1 MPGSGSC
8 TSIINLRFQEGSEGS
23 PSNPAKFKNQDF
35 AQLKDNHLRRG
46 RQFVDRTFPPDSS
59 SLGDLPDLSSR
70 QEAQVKWLRPAEILK
85 QQNNSNEAIFCTK
98 GATRFDFGQGAVGN
112 CWFLAAI
119 NSLTFRKA
127 LMVQVVPMDQNFN
140 NHAGIFHFRF
150 WRFGKW
156 VDVVIDDYLPV
167 MNNQLL
173 SVRST
178 KGNEFWAPLMEKAYA
193 KVCGSYT
200 DMNAGLPSEAC
211 KDFCGGV
218 NVDYKLQEV
227 HSAGHDD
234 KLWRSLSNASSCN
247 SMICCGTAQ
256 KGGVLVNTVSN
267 SGIVDAHA
275 YSVTAVIETNS
286 RGSKVR
292 LVRLFNP
299 WGRKEWTGNWSDKS
313 DMWQSVSP
321 DDREKCEDRNDG
333 EFWMDLED
341 FCRHFSM
348 LFICCENPN
357 FIDGDVNCQWQSQ
370 TYDGKWTAGRSAGGS
385 LSNRSFETN
394 PQYRMK
400 VNIIDKSEKE
410 DKNIVLTLMQKP
422 RQENR
427 KRQSTYPIGISVFK
441 IPPGTTSGRLSINQ
455 LYQLQ
460 RQKDTQMYT
469 YARELVEMH
478 SMEPGEY
485 LIVPSTMDPYQSA
498 DFILTIFSKTDAQIT
513 PHDEDDEDENDHE
526 DKKKEEGGDL
536 VLPEVPTDNK
546 KPEEETSDNKAL
558 RDLFNRYADQFGELK
573 DRQLRML
580 LNDNFPH
587 GTWNGFGY
595 DTCSSMIAMFD
606 VDKKMTMTLVEFTS
620 LWKKINEYK
629 QHFHRADVN
638 KNGSLTDIELKV
650 AIKTAEPEIDL
661 NSSVVRLMT
670 FRYSGFEATTMEGF
684 ISFMLRLGKT
694 TSTFKDK
701 STDGVINLSWE
712 EWTEFSMYN

>member
-23 PSNPAKFKNQDF
+23 PFNPAKFKNQDF

-59 SLGDLPDLSSR
+59 SLGDLPELSSR

-85 QQNNSNEAIFCTK
+85 HQNNSNEAIFCTK
-98 GATRFDFGQGAVGN
+98 GASRFDFGQGAVGN

-119 NSLTFRKA
+119 SSLTFRKA

-173 SVRST
+173 SVRS
-178 KGNEFWAPLMEKAYA
+178 KNGNEFWAPLMEKAYA

-234 KLWRSLSNASSCN
+234 KLWSSLSNASSCN

-275 YSVTAVIETNS
+275 YSVTAVTEINY

-313 DMWQSVSP
+313 DRWQRVSP
-321 DDREKCEDRNDG
+321 NDRAKCEDRDDG
-333 EFWMDLED
+333 EFWMELKD

-478 SMEPGEY
+478 SMEPGEPM
-485 LIVPSTMDPYQSA
+485 LRS
-498 DFILTIFSKTDAQIT
+498 L
-513 PHDEDDEDENDHE
+513 
-526 DKKKEEGGDL
+526 
-536 VLPEVPTDNK
+536 LPEVPTDNK

-606 VDKKMTMTLVEFTS
+606 VDKKMTMTLVEFKS

-638 KNGSLTDIELKV
+638 KNGSLTDRELKV
-650 AIKTAEPEIDL
+650 AIKAGEPEIDL
-661 NSSVVRLMT
+661 NSGLVRLMT
-670 FRYSGFEATTMEGF
+670 FRYSAFEATTMEGF
-684 ISFMLRLGKT
+684 ISLMLRLGKT

>member
-1 MPGSGSC
+1 
-8 TSIINLRFQEGSEGS
+8 
-23 PSNPAKFKNQDF
+23 
-35 AQLKDNHLRRG
+35 
-46 RQFVDRTFPPDSS
+46 
-59 SLGDLPDLSSR
+59 
-70 QEAQVKWLRPAEILK
+70 
-85 QQNNSNEAIFCTK
+85 
-98 GATRFDFGQGAVGN
+98 
-112 CWFLAAI
+112 
-119 NSLTFRKA
+119 
-127 LMVQVVPMDQNFN
+127 
-140 NHAGIFHFRF
+140 
-150 WRFGKW
+150 
-156 VDVVIDDYLPV
+156 
-167 MNNQLL
+167 
-173 SVRST
+173 
-178 KGNEFWAPLMEKAYA
+178 MEKAYA

-227 HSAGHDD
+227 HSGGHDD
-234 KLWRSLSNASSCN
+234 KLWSSLSNASGCN

-267 SGIVDAHA
+267 SGIVDAHV
-275 YSVTAVIETNS
+275 YSVTAVTE
-286 RGSKVR
+286 
-292 LVRLFNP
+292 
-299 WGRKEWTGNWSDKS
+299 S
-313 DMWQSVSP
+313 DMWQKVSP
-321 DDREKCEDRNDG
+321 NDRAKCEDRNDG
-333 EFWMDLED
+333 EFWMELEE

-441 IPPGTTSGRLSINQ
+441 VCILQNRPPLSINQ

-485 LIVPSTMDPYQSA
+485 LIVPSTIDPYQSA

-513 PHDEDDEDENDHE
+513 PHDEDDDEDEHDE
-526 DKKKEEGGDL
+526 DEKEEGGDL

-587 GTWNGFGY
+587 GTWNGFGN

-606 VDKKMTMTLVEFTS
+606 VSFKENNVYLVNHNTRKSRFKYRYVS
-620 LWKKINEYK
+620 SN
-629 QHFHRADVN
+629 F
-638 KNGSLTDIELKV
+638 
-650 AIKTAEPEIDL
+650 L
-661 NSSVVRLMT
+661 NVICLP
-670 FRYSGFEATTMEGF
+670 
-684 ISFMLRLGKT
+684 FMMRHP
-694 TSTFKDK
+694 
-701 STDGVINLSWE
+701 
-712 EWTEFSMYN
+712 